1 MRLRINGEDWCV
13 KFCEPCCSHLRTS
26 AGYCALGVC
35 DDNDKTIYIQ
45 KRLNREKMR
54 KVLCHELA
62 HAVMFSY
69 NVDLDY
75 LTEEIVADIMA
86 TYGEQ
91 IVGETER
98 MFDYLTE

>member
-1 MRLRINGEDWCV
+1 
-13 KFCEPCCSHLRTS
+13 
-26 AGYCALGVC
+26 
-35 DDNDKTIYIQ
+35 
-45 KRLNREKMR
+45 
-54 KVLCHELA
+54 
-62 HAVMFSY
+62 MFSY

-91 IVGETER
+91 IAGETER

>member
-1 MRLRINGEDWCV
+1 
-13 KFCEPCCSHLRTS
+13 
-26 AGYCALGVC
+26 
-35 DDNDKTIYIQ
+35 
-45 KRLNREKMR
+45 MR

-86 TYGEQ
+86 TYGE
-91 IVGETER
+91 
-98 MFDYLTE
+98 